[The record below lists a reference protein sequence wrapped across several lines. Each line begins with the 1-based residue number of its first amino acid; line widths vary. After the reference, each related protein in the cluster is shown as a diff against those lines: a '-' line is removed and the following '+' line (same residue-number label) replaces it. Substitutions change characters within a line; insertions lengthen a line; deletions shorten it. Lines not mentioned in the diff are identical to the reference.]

1 MRVWMQISAL
11 ALSAAL
17 LAGCGAQT
25 VSAAEP
31 IGIDAAKAAALEDA
45 GVNAADA
52 SFTTAE
58 LERKG
63 ELEYYD
69 VDFTVGG
76 QSYEYDIDAI
86 TGVVI
91 AREGGQHGEQT
102 TGAANGL
109 IGEAEAKAKA
119 LAHAGLQ
126 ESQVTFLRAELDQDD
141 GRQVYEVEFYTQD
154 GKEYDYEIDA
164 AAGEILSYDYDAET
178 SVPTAGTA
186 SGQTITQA
194 EAKAKALAHA
204 GLKESQVT
212 FLRAELD
219 RDDGRQVYE
228 VEFYTQDYKEYDYE
242 IDAATVAHAGLKE
255 SQVTFLRAELDRDD
269 GRQVY
274 EVEFYTQDYKEY
286 DYEIDAATG
295 EVLSYDYDAETDFQT
310 GTSSGKE
317 LTAAEAKAL
326 ALSQVPGATEAD
338 IREFSTDRDDGRLE
352 YEGEIHYDGVSYEFE
367 IDGYSGAIRNWEV
380 EKSGW

>member
-1 MRVWMQISAL
+1 MKVWMQISTL
-11 ALSAAL
+11 ALTAAL

-63 ELEYYD
+63 ELAYYD
-69 VDFTVGG
+69 VDFTAGG

-91 AREGGQHGEQT
+91 AREDDRDDGPGTAGQT
-102 TGAANGL
+102 DGL

-119 LAHAGLQ
+119 LSHAGVK
-126 ESQVTFLRAELDQDD
+126 ESQVTFLRAELDRED

-178 SVPTAGTA
+178 SVPAAGMS

-194 EAKAKALAHA
+194 EAKAKALSHA

-219 RDDGRQVYE
+219 REDGRQVYE
-228 VEFYTQDYKEYDYE
+228 VEFYTQDGKEYDYE
-242 IDAATVAHAGLKE
+242 IDAAA
-255 SQVTFLRAELDRDD
+255 
-269 GRQVY
+269 
-274 EVEFYTQDYKEY
+274 
-286 DYEIDAATG
+286 G
-295 EVLSYDYDAETDFQT
+295 EVLSYDYDAETEFQA
-310 GTSSGKE
+310 GTSAGKE
-317 LTAAEAKAL
+317 LTAAQAKAI
-326 ALSQVPGATEAD
+326 ALGQVPGASEGD
-338 IREFSTDRDDGRLE
+338 IQEFSTDRDDGRLE
-352 YEGEIHYDGVSYEFE
+352 YEGEIRYNGVTYEFE
-367 IDGYSGAIRNWEV
+367 IDGYSGAIRSWETD
-380 EKSGW
+380 

>member
-1 MRVWMQISAL
+1 MKIWMQISTL
-11 ALSAAL
+11 ALTAAL

-45 GVNAADA
+45 GVSAADA

-69 VDFTVGG
+69 VDFTAGG

-91 AREGGQHGEQT
+91 AREGDQDDAQIGGT
-102 TGAANGL
+102 AAGT

-119 LAHAGLQ
+119 L
-126 ESQVTFLRAELDQDD
+126 T
-141 GRQVYEVEFYTQD
+141 
-154 GKEYDYEIDA
+154 
-164 AAGEILSYDYDAET
+164 
-178 SVPTAGTA
+178 
-186 SGQTITQA
+186 
-194 EAKAKALAHA
+194 HA

-219 RDDGRQVYE
+219 RDDGRQVYD
-228 VEFYTQDYKEYDYE
+228 VEFYTQEGKEYDYE
-242 IDAATVAHAGLKE
+242 IDAATGEVLSYDYDAEMAFAAGTSSGGTASSGKTITQAEAKAKALSHAGLKE

-310 GTSSGKE
+310 GSSSGKE
-317 LTAAEAKAL
+317 LTAAEAKSIAL
-326 ALSQVPGATEAD
+326 APVPGASEKD
-338 IREFSTDRDDGRLE
+338 IREISTDLDDGRLE
-352 YEGEIHYDGVSYEFE
+352 
-367 IDGYSGAIRNWEV
+367 
-380 EKSGW
+380 

>member
-1 MRVWMQISAL
+1 MKIWMQISTL
-11 ALSAAL
+11 ALTAAL

-45 GVNAADA
+45 GVSAADA

-69 VDFTVGG
+69 VDFTAGG

-91 AREGGQHGEQT
+91 AREGDQDDAQIGGT
-102 TGAANGL
+102 TAGA

-119 LAHAGLQ
+119 L
-126 ESQVTFLRAELDQDD
+126 T
-141 GRQVYEVEFYTQD
+141 
-154 GKEYDYEIDA
+154 
-164 AAGEILSYDYDAET
+164 
-178 SVPTAGTA
+178 
-186 SGQTITQA
+186 
-194 EAKAKALAHA
+194 
-204 GLKESQVT
+204 
-212 FLRAELD
+212 
-219 RDDGRQVYE
+219 
-228 VEFYTQDYKEYDYE
+228 
-242 IDAATVAHAGLKE
+242 HAGLKE

-310 GTSSGKE
+310 GSSSGKE
-317 LTAAEAKAL
+317 LTAAEAKSIAL
-326 ALSQVPGATEAD
+326 GQVPGASEKD

-352 YEGEIHYDGVSYEFE
+352 YEGEIRYNGVTYEFE
-367 IDGYSGAIRNWEV
+367 IDGYSGAIRSWEA
-380 EKSGW
+380 EEDG

>member
-69 VDFTVGG
+69 VDFTAGG

-154 GKEYDYEIDA
+154 
-164 AAGEILSYDYDAET
+164 
-178 SVPTAGTA
+178 
-186 SGQTITQA
+186 
-194 EAKAKALAHA
+194 
-204 GLKESQVT
+204 
-212 FLRAELD
+212 
-219 RDDGRQVYE
+219 
-228 VEFYTQDYKEYDYE
+228 
-242 IDAATVAHAGLKE
+242 
-255 SQVTFLRAELDRDD
+255 
-269 GRQVY
+269 
-274 EVEFYTQDYKEY
+274 YKEY

-338 IREFSTDRDDGRLE
+338 IRKFSTDRDDGRLE

>member
-1 MRVWMQISAL
+1 MKVWMQISVL

-45 GVNAADA
+45 GVNAEDA

-69 VDFTVGG
+69 VDFTAGG

-91 AREGGQHGEQT
+91 ARDDDRDDAQDDAQDDARDDAQSTAGQ
-102 TGAANGL
+102 TGGL

-119 LAHAGLQ
+119 LAHAGL
-126 ESQVTFLRAELDQDD
+126 
-141 GRQVYEVEFYTQD
+141 
-154 GKEYDYEIDA
+154 KEI
-164 AAGEILSYDYDAET
+164 
-178 SVPTAGTA
+178 
-186 SGQTITQA
+186 
-194 EAKAKALAHA
+194 
-204 GLKESQVT
+204 
-212 FLRAELD
+212 
-219 RDDGRQVYE
+219 
-228 VEFYTQDYKEYDYE
+228 
-242 IDAATVAHAGLKE
+242 
-255 SQVTFLRAELDRDD
+255 QVTFLRAELDRDD

-317 LTAAEAKAL
+317 LTAAQAKAI
-326 ALSQVPGATEAD
+326 ALGQVPGAAEGD

-352 YEGEIHYDGVSYEFE
+352 YEGEIRYNGVTYEFE
-367 IDGYSGAIRNWEV
+367 IDGYSGAIRSWETD
-380 EKSGW
+380 

>member
-1 MRVWMQISAL
+1 MKVWMQISVL

-31 IGIDAAKAAALEDA
+31 IGIDAAKAAA
-45 GVNAADA
+45 DA

-69 VDFTVGG
+69 VDFTAGG

-91 AREGGQHGEQT
+91 ARDDDQDDAQNDARDDAQSTAGQ
-102 TGAANGL
+102 TGGL
-109 IGEAEAKAKA
+109 IGE
-119 LAHAGLQ
+119 
-126 ESQVTFLRAELDQDD
+126 
-141 GRQVYEVEFYTQD
+141 
-154 GKEYDYEIDA
+154 
-164 AAGEILSYDYDAET
+164 
-178 SVPTAGTA
+178 
-186 SGQTITQA
+186 A

-219 RDDGRQVYE
+219 W
-228 VEFYTQDYKEYDYE
+228 
-242 IDAATVAHAGLKE
+242 
-255 SQVTFLRAELDRDD
+255 DD

-317 LTAAEAKAL
+317 LTAAQAKAI
-326 ALSQVPGATEAD
+326 ALGQVPGATEGD

-352 YEGEIHYDGVSYEFE
+352 YEGEIHYNGVTYEFE
-367 IDGYSGAIRNWEV
+367 IDGYSGAIRSWETD
-380 EKSGW
+380 

>member
-69 VDFTVGG
+69 VDFTAGG

-194 EAKAKALAHA
+194 EAKAKALAN
-204 GLKESQVT
+204 
-212 FLRAELD
+212 
-219 RDDGRQVYE
+219 
-228 VEFYTQDYKEYDYE
+228 
-242 IDAATVAHAGLKE
+242 AGLKE

-338 IREFSTDRDDGRLE
+338 IWEFSTDRDDGRLE